1 MNLYYE
7 INRRLLPSLVWRKKA
22 AEKVVYLT
30 FDDGPHPQ
38 ITAWV
43 MDELAKYDAKAT
55 FFVVGENAERYP
67 SVIQQLQEN
76 GHQVG
81 NHTYH
86 HVKGWGIS
94 AAEYLTEIALCQDV
108 IPQKRLFRP
117 PYGRINFASIKQL
130 SDYEI
135 IMWDV
140 LTKDFMPKLDTIKAL
155 RAIKKQTV
163 NGSIIVFHDSLKAEK
178 NLKMLLPDYL
188 KFLHDNGFKMKA
200 L

>member
-22 AEKVVYLT
+22 QEKVVYLT

-38 ITAWV
+38 ITPWV
-43 MDELAKYDAKAT
+43 MDELGKYDAKAT
-55 FFVVGENAERYP
+55 FFVVGENADRY
-67 SVIQQLQEN
+67 SNVVEELVQN
-76 GHQVG
+76 GHAVG

-86 HVKGWGIS
+86 HVKGWGMS
-94 AAEYLTEIALCQDV
+94 SEDYLAEIALCQDV
-108 IPQKRLFRP
+108 IPEKRLFRP

-130 SDYEI
+130 TDYDI

-140 LTKDFMPKLDTIKAL
+140 LTKDFMPKLDTIKVL
-155 RAIKKQTV
+155 RTIKKQTV
-163 NGSIIVFHDSLKAEK
+163 NGSIIVFHDSVKAQK

-188 KFLHDNGFKMKA
+188 KFLHDNGFQMKA